1 MPCKNCVGPEHRAT
15 QAQGMQAQDLMTE
28 ALITIKPS
36 DTVRVALRLM
46 EDQDVR
52 HLPVV
57 EGTRLVGMVSDRDLR
72 EYRLPVIEEIE
83 NPEYADDLLETPVS
97 ELMNTDLVTLE
108 PGEGI
113 KTVIDVMLEYKVGA
127 LPVIDQHGDELR
139 GIVSYV
145 DVLRALRD
153 TLD

>member
-1 MPCKNCVGPEHRAT
+1 
-15 QAQGMQAQDLMTE
+15 MQVQDLMTE
-28 ALITIKPS
+28 ALITIKPT
-36 DTVRVALRLM
+36 DTVQTALRLM

-52 HLPVV
+52 HLPVLD
-57 EGTRLVGMVSDRDLR
+57 GKKLVGMVSDRDLR
-72 EYRLPVIEEIE
+72 EYRLPVMEEIE
-83 NPEYADDLLETPVS
+83 NPEYADDLLETSVS
-97 ELMNTDLVTLE
+97 ELMNTDLVTLN
-108 PGEGI
+108 PAEGI

-127 LPVIDQHGDELR
+127 LPVVDQHGDELR